1 LTCIPLVIIFKE
13 FKKALDF
20 IMKLLL
26 ILLLSSISL
35 AAESQRI
42 NLTENCD
49 LSQCKPR
56 SWYVTDSY
64 DPSYLKLIEPD
75 KNWREVNQFPIWMN
89 KLFKKEGKL
98 STYSLA
104 TYFDIPDE
112 ILNHPE
118 QAGIRF
124 GEIGEVFE
132 IYLNG
137 NLITKEG
144 EIKDDAVSFH
154 RTVRGKVWQ
163 VPKNF
168 MQAKNNY
175 LLVKLSG
182 HPKFDHTGFYLTK
195 HYDFGLADDL
205 KYDEQDRISLML
217 IGIYAVVG
225 LYHLF
230 LFYRRREEKYNF
242 YYGAFAFIVSL
253 YIYTRSSVIF
263 ENNWDTGI
271 IQKFE
276 LAILY
281 PGTFFLVKSLGA
293 LFNNKPNRWSK
304 YYSYFSYSICALT
317 LLSPEMYMAEYI
329 LRVWQISVL
338 VWVLPLILY
347 TFYEAINKKANN
359 AKLLLTGFIFFMAAA
374 IYDILESLFFN
385 TGIAFVKYT
394 FMMYILGFAGVLA
407 NHFISIHNEIE
418 ELNENLEKKVED
430 RTKALS
436 TSLGEIQKL
445 KDQQDGDYFLT
456 SLLLHPLGANQAKSQ
471 EVKVEFLIKQKKKFK
486 FKEWESEIGGD
497 LCRSQT
503 IHFKGKP
510 MTVFLNAD
518 AMGKSMQ
525 GAGGALVAGAVFNSI
540 LERTMLNPSVQNQ
553 YPERWLKNSFV
564 EMHKVFESFDGC
576 MLISVVMG
584 ILDNTSG
591 LLYFINAEHPYSVLY
606 RDGQPSFI
614 GHEKVYRKLGSGMV
628 DDFISIQTFQMK
640 DGDVIVNGSDG
651 RDDIIITDNIEHT
664 KALNYDEKI
673 FLSIVKKGNGK
684 IDEIYKELKL
694 TGEFTDDLSLL
705 RIEFNSP
712 NLVIEAMEEQE
723 MPDIEVTFDKISE
736 ETLHAL
742 DLQLNE
748 YKSNSS
754 KNLRVLKFIIV
765 AYIRLKQFNKA
776 IPLAIEYLDLI
787 PSDTS
792 MIYYLAYAY
801 RKDKNFI
808 DGIEQGERVRLR
820 NPTHLKNLINLARS
834 YASVG
839 NLIRAKEILEP
850 AVTLAPGNLKL
861 IRLRLQIKK
870 ALSKL

>member
-1 LTCIPLVIIFKE
+1 M
-13 FKKALDF
+13 
-20 IMKLLL
+20 MKYL
-26 ILLLSSISL
+26 ILLFFFLTNL
-35 AAESQRI
+35 AADNLRI
-42 NLTENCD
+42 DLTENCD
-49 LSQCKPR
+49 LPPCKPR
-56 SWYVTDSY
+56 SWYITDSF
-64 DPSYLKLIEPD
+64 DPSFIQLKEPD
-75 KNWREVNQFPIWMN
+75 KNWKEVTQFPIWLN
-89 KLFKKEGKL
+89 KYFKKEG
-98 STYSLA
+98 SLA
-104 TYFDIPDE
+104 TYTLATSFNIPEE

-137 NLITKEG
+137 NLIAKEG
-144 EIKDDAVSFH
+144 EIKDDKVSFH
-154 RTVRGKVWQ
+154 RTIRGKVWQ

-168 MQAKNNY
+168 MQANDNY
-175 LLVKLSG
+175 LLVKISG

-195 HYDFGLADDL
+195 HYDFGLADAL

-230 LFYRRREEKYNF
+230 LFYRRREERYNF

-253 YIYTRSSVIF
+253 YIYTRTSVIF
-263 ENNWDTGI
+263 ENNWDTAI

-276 LAILY
+276 FAILY
-281 PGTFFLVKSLGA
+281 PGVVFLIESLGA
-293 LFNNKPNRWSK
+293 LFNNKPNRWTK
-304 YYSYFSYSICALT
+304 YYAYFSYTICVLT
-317 LLSPEMYMAEYI
+317 LLCPEMYLAEYI

-338 VWVLPLILY
+338 VCVLPLILY
-347 TFYEAINKKANN
+347 TFYLAISKKANN
-359 AKLLLTGFIFFMAAA
+359 AKLLLTGFIFFMAAS

-456 SLLLHPLGANQAKSQ
+456 SLLLHPLGANQAKSP
-471 EVKVEFLIKQKKKFK
+471 EVKVEFLIKQKKRFK
-486 FKEWESEIGGD
+486 FKDWESEIGGD

-503 IHFKGKP
+503 IHFKGRP

-540 LERTMLNPSVQNQ
+540 IERTMLSPSVQNQ
-553 YPERWLKNSFV
+553 FPERWLKNSFV
-564 EMHKVFESFDGC
+564 EMHKVFESFDGS

-591 LLYFINAEHPYSVLY
+591 LLYFINAEHPYTVLY
-606 RDGQPSFI
+606 RDGETSFI
-614 GHEKVYRKLGSGMV
+614 GNDKVYRKLGSSMV
-628 DDFISIQTFQMK
+628 GDFVSIQTFQMHS
-640 DGDVIVNGSDG
+640 GDVIINGSDG
-651 RDDIIITDNIEHT
+651 RDDLIIADNTEHT

-673 FLSIVKKGNGK
+673 FLSIVKKAKGEIN
-684 IDEIYKELKL
+684 EIYKELQL

-705 RIEFNSP
+705 RIEFTSP
-712 NLVIEAMEEQE
+712 HLAYEAFEDQE
-723 MPDIEVTFDKISE
+723 MPDIEIAFDKINE
-736 ETLHAL
+736 ETRETLES
-742 DLQLNE
+742 QLRE
-748 YKSNSS
+748 YYNDTTQ
-754 KNLRVLKFIIV
+754 NLRALKFIIV
-765 AYIRLKQFNKA
+765 GFIRLKQFHKA
-776 IPLAIEYLDLI
+776 IALANEYLDLI
-787 PSDTS
+787 PSDTN

-801 RKDKNFI
+801 RKGKYFEEA
-808 DGIEQGERVRLR
+808 IEQGERVRLR
-820 NPTHLKNLINLARS
+820 NPFHFKNLINLVRS
-834 YASVG
+834 YASSG
-839 NLIRAKEILEP
+839 NLFRAKEILQSAASLEP
-850 AVTLAPGNLKL
+850 ANIKVL
-861 IRLRLQIKK
+861 RLRMQIDKVMEKK
-870 ALSKL
+870 RKG